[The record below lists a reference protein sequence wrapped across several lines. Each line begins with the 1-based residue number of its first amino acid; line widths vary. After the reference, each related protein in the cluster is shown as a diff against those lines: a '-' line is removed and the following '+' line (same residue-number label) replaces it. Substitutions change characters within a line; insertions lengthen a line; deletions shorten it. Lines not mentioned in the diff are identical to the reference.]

1 MFEDSLI
8 ESSGRLAARH
18 PWTTAV
24 SFLCQSIA
32 ISALLLLSLLYTE
45 SLPSQHWINVLQ
57 APPPPPAAAPLR
69 PVTSS
74 AAMRI
79 SSSTDA
85 LTVPSEI
92 PTHVAM
98 IHDEAPATSDTVGV
112 VGSIPNGVPNGISV
126 SLLDA
131 MKPTAPPPPRPALQK
146 LRVSSG
152 VAQGMLIQ
160 QVKPQYPAP
169 ARTARVEGR
178 VLLQAVIGKDGS
190 VQNLHV
196 ISGHPLLVGAAIDAV
211 KQWRYKPYYLNAEPV
226 EVETQIVVNFVL
238 TQN

>member
-24 SFLCQSIA
+24 SFVCQSIA

-45 SLPSQHWINVLQ
+45 SLPTQHWIDVLQ
-57 APPPPPAAAPLR
+57 APPPPAAAPAR
-69 PVTSS
+69 PVTATTSARVSS
-74 AAMRI
+74 N
-79 SSSTDA
+79 TDV

-98 IHDEAPATSDTVGV
+98 IHDEAPSLSDRLGV
-112 VGSIPNGVPNGISV
+112 VGSIPNGVPNGISN
-126 SLLDA
+126 SALDA
-131 MKPTAPPPPRPALQK
+131 MKPFAVLPPKPRVQQ
-146 LRVSSG
+146 LRVSLG
-152 VAQGMLIQ
+152 VAQGMLVH
-160 QVKPQYPAP
+160 QVKPEYPAT
-169 ARTARVEGR
+169 ARTARIEGR
-178 VLLQAVIGKDGS
+178 VLLQAVIGKDGA
-190 VQNLHV
+190 VQNLRV

-211 KQWRYKPYYLNAEPV
+211 RQWRYKPYYLNAAPV